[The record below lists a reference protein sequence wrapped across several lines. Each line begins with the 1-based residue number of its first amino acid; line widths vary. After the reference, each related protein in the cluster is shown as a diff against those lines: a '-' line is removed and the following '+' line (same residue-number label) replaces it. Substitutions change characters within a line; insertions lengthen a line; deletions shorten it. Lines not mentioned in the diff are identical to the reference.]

1 MTQPSTEYLTE
12 LESKVNS
19 YLALV
24 RRIDSILADPVKTL
38 IRVTDRYLTRNSTE
52 RTGFPVWMS
61 EDVQPAPADDLFS
74 KSICFATLQEVSR
87 LDRRFSWLSKSDIK
101 SLHIVLKEKTANEK
115 EDSDFSRIIKE
126 LQPLSKSFLKHVK
139 TLTSRTF
146 GALKSTNRST
156 GLSSSAK

>member
-1 MTQPSTEYLTE
+1 MIQPSTEHFTE
-12 LESKVNS
+12 LESKANS

-24 RRIDSILADPVKTL
+24 RRIDTILADPVKTL
-38 IRVTDRYLTRNSTE
+38 IRVTERYLTRNSTE

-101 SLHIVLKEKTANEK
+101 GLRSLLKSEKTANEK
-115 EDSDFSRIIKE
+115 EDSDSGRIIKE
-126 LQPLSKSFLKHVK
+126 LQPR
-139 TLTSRTF
+139 SRTF
-146 GALKSTNRST
+146 LK
-156 GLSSSAK
+156 